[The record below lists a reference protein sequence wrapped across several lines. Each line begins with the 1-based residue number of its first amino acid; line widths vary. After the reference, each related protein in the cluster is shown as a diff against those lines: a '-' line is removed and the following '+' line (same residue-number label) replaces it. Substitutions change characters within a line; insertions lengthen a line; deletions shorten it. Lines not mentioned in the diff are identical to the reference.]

1 MVLSGLNLHY
11 IYSLIMDYTIIID
24 GCVSGPDDKHACS
37 QDETV
42 SNAASRMCD
51 RLMKD
56 PKFNQC
62 RKVKPLK

>member
-1 MVLSGLNLHY
+1 MY
-11 IYSLIMDYTIIID
+11 YTIIID

-62 RKVKPLK
+62 RKVIKPLK